1 MSPNFA
7 RKIARST
14 RDVKRINNFDSGITP
29 TYSILT
35 SVQRFPCSVPN
46 YLAFPPKLSS
56 GEKDCVYFTFL
67 HLVSYLTVNQQFG
80 HEATESH
87 SGQRQ
92 VMFENGQAF

>member
-1 MSPNFA
+1 MSIMPTSMIH
-7 RKIARST
+7 KLTGQSLRSIVVT
-14 RDVKRINNFDSGITP
+14 EGTKFVESRSSSSNNRSDDDVACI
-29 TYSILT
+29 
-35 SVQRFPCSVPN
+35 
-46 YLAFPPKLSS
+46 
-56 GEKDCVYFTFL
+56 YFTFL